1 MYNIAI
7 IDDSP
12 ELLTGLSNY
21 FNGSKKIECV
31 LAVSSVADFSKFYR
45 DFMNVELVLL
55 DIILFEKSGIDGI
68 PLILKKVKGV
78 KIVILSVLNDK
89 EAIFQALSYG
99 AIGYLVKGMNLY
111 ELEKSL
117 LGALEDNT
125 YPLSNEMTRHLVEYF
140 QLPEE
145 KNGSELNPMELSIA
159 RMLADGVSYKSIA
172 DLIFMSING
181 VRYHVKNIYHK
192 LNINDRQELKRLI
205 NKNNNRDKFK
215 CP

>member
-12 ELLTGLSNY
+12 ELLTALSNY

-45 DFMNVELVLL
+45 DFMNIELVLL
-55 DIILFEKSGIDGI
+55 DIILSEKSGIDGI

-99 AIGYLVKGMNLY
+99 ASGYLVKGMNLY

-125 YPLSNEMTRHLVEYF
+125 YPLSNEMARHLVEYF

-145 KNGSELNPMELSIA
+145 INGSELNPMELSIA
-159 RMLADGVSYKSIA
+159 RMLADGLTYKSVA
-172 DLIFMSING
+172 DLVLMSVNG
-181 VRYHVKNIYHK
+181 VRYHVKNIYYK
-192 LNINDRQELKRLI
+192 LNINNRQELKRLL
-205 NKNNNRDKFK
+205 KKQ
-215 CP
+215 

>member
-125 YPLSNEMTRHLVEYF
+125 YP
-140 QLPEE
+140 
-145 KNGSELNPMELSIA
+145 
-159 RMLADGVSYKSIA
+159 
-172 DLIFMSING
+172 
-181 VRYHVKNIYHK
+181 
-192 LNINDRQELKRLI
+192 
-205 NKNNNRDKFK
+205 
-215 CP
+215 

>member
-1 MYNIAI
+1 
-7 IDDSP
+7 
-12 ELLTGLSNY
+12 
-21 FNGSKKIECV
+21 
-31 LAVSSVADFSKFYR
+31 
-45 DFMNVELVLL
+45 
-55 DIILFEKSGIDGI
+55 
-68 PLILKKVKGV
+68 
-78 KIVILSVLNDK
+78 
-89 EAIFQALSYG
+89 
-99 AIGYLVKGMNLY
+99 
-111 ELEKSL
+111 
-117 LGALEDNT
+117 
-125 YPLSNEMTRHLVEYF
+125 MTRHLVEYF